1 MTSAELANSSIGA
14 TRSRRR
20 PFHPGLVSCGACLL
34 IATFVTDFVY
44 WRTLLFQWNNFSD
57 WLLAAG
63 LVLAGI
69 AALAFVLDLILGRVR
84 AVAWPR
90 FLGLAA
96 AVLLSVLNA
105 FVHSRDSY
113 TAVVPEGI
121 TLSAIVTVLL
131 IIVGVGGWNL
141 ARVTASET
149 STRRDLRP

>member
-1 MTSAELANSSIGA
+1 MTAVDFV
-14 TRSRRR
+14 RSPRR

-34 IATFVTDFVY
+34 IGTFVTDFLY
-44 WRTLLFQWNNFSD
+44 WRTLLFQWNNFSG

-63 LVLAGI
+63 LVMAAL

-90 FLGLAA
+90 FIGLAA
-96 AVLLSVLNA
+96 AVLLSILNA

-131 IIVGVGGWNL
+131 IIVGIGGWNL
-141 ARVTASET
+141 ARVAQAET
-149 STRRDLRP
+149 LTRREARP

>member
-1 MTSAELANSSIGA
+1 MTAVDFA
-14 TRSRRR
+14 RSPRR

-34 IATFVTDFVY
+34 IAAFVSDVLY
-44 WRTLLFQWNNFSD
+44 WKTLLFQWNNFSG

-63 LVLAGI
+63 LLMAAL

-96 AVLLSVLNA
+96 AVLLSILNI

-121 TLSAIVTVLL
+121 TLSALVTVLL
-131 IIVGVGGWNL
+131 IVVGIGGWNL
-141 ARVTASET
+141 ARVARSET
-149 STRRDLRP
+149 LTRREVRS